1 MLKFIKRLA
10 ITYSSLERPSTQKL
24 LNFKIGFEIGGE
36 KKFGPKKIGF
46 EIGGKKIRLKDPMMI
61 IMTGISLSA
70 ANAATAE
77 KLE

>member
-1 MLKFIKRLA
+1 V
-10 ITYSSLERPSTQKL
+10 
-24 LNFKIGFEIGGE
+24 E
-36 KKFGPKKIGF
+36 KKNSGRKKIGF